1 MKLIDLLSVIPDECK
16 IGLER
21 PEDQRHGVVI
31 DYKHDAIARFAC
43 RNRLIKEQVENMD
56 VSCVYPC
63 ANARCAEELLIE
75 NDIPSLYVVP
85 AVIIEIE

>member
-16 IGLER
+16 ICLER
-21 PEDQRHGVVI
+21 PEDQRHGVI
-31 DYKHDAIARFAC
+31 GYKHDAIARFAY

-63 ANARCAEELLIE
+63 ANARCAEELLLE
-75 NDIPSLYVVP
+75 DDIPPLYVVP